1 MDELDR
7 RLLNIIQSDFPL
19 VARPFAALGER
30 LGTDEADVIGR
41 IARLKAEKIIRQ
53 ISAIFDTRSL
63 GYKSSLVAVKAGN
76 RVAEAARIINEHPG
90 VSHNYE
96 RDHEFNLWYTIAVP
110 PTSSL
115 EEHVQR
121 LHELSGA
128 ESSRMLPT
136 LRLFKIGV
144 ELDMVGDTPITA
156 TASKPAYSDRRRPPE
171 GAGGLTPLD
180 IAVIRELQED
190 VALEPRP
197 FLAAGERT
205 GLGEEGLFA
214 HAAALQERGYLRRYA
229 AILYHR
235 RAGFRANPMAV
246 WAVPEDR
253 VAEVGPKMAAFQA
266 VSHCYQRPV
275 YPDWPYN
282 VFTMIHGRSKEDCEQ
297 VIAAISDATGITH
310 YRALYSVREWKKTR
324 VRYYTPEYEAWE
336 AKYLAKVG

>member
-205 GLGEEGLFA
+205 GLGEEG
-214 HAAALQERGYLRRYA
+214 AALRNRLVQARVGVGELVVVLPEGWRGTARAEAGIGEVRLLGRQQEGLGLELR
-229 AILYHR
+229 
-235 RAGFRANPMAV
+235 AV
-246 WAVPEDR
+246 EEGPVPPGASPLFLHLEAS
-253 VAEVGPKMAAFQA
+253 VGMGQVEV
-266 VSHCYQRPV
+266 R
-275 YPDWPYN
+275 
-282 VFTMIHGRSKEDCEQ
+282 HG
-297 VIAAISDATGITH
+297 
-310 YRALYSVREWKKTR
+310 
-324 VRYYTPEYEAWE
+324 
-336 AKYLAKVG
+336 